1 MTAAPIARRTR
12 RTRRTRRPASP
23 TSRPAP
29 RSAPRA
35 SSRALR
41 TGSLVGGRG
50 LCPQVEFG
58 AVSLDLPPYG
68 RQAER
73 HDGQH
78 DQLLHS
84 VLPLPS
90 HHGTRLSPCT
100 WFSPCPPESRASL
113 ASQRSPTAI
122 HAPGVPDRLWCLGH
136 VPRLAEHDE
145 PVERP
150 GEPPV

>member
-12 RTRRTRRPASP
+12 RTRRPASP
-23 TSRPAP
+23 TSPPAP

-68 RQAER
+68 SQAER

-84 VLPLPS
+84 VLPLPVLTTALGS
-90 HHGTRLSPCT
+90 HLVPGSHRAHPN
-100 WFSPCPPESRASL
+100 PEQA
-113 ASQRSPTAI
+113 
-122 HAPGVPDRLWCLGH
+122 
-136 VPRLAEHDE
+136 
-145 PVERP
+145 
-150 GEPPV
+150 